1 MGAENDTGI
10 IRGHSTKSDKQK
22 RQSPKAG
29 NWRHAYS
36 VLSDCR
42 LTSRILPVAVRKR
55 SLHEK
60 GFF

>member
-1 MGAENDTGI
+1 MYPESWTHI
-10 IRGHSTKSDKQK
+10 
-22 RQSPKAG
+22 KAG

-42 LTSRILPVAVRKR
+42 LTSRIMPVAVRKEPG
-55 SLHEK
+55 HEQ